1 LNFSPV
7 PLPGLRPGRLCK
19 FLTVPESTHSTW
31 VNEGILTPAPQ
42 PELCTRF
49 HAAEF
54 ALAVELERHL
64 TRAVGGTRNDWVALS
79 KAMYMLRS
87 TLRASADGSRLVI
100 WDLDL
105 KTAEWADPA
114 KLRIDALCH
123 GRPIRLIPVRD
134 AVAQMLRHFDSEVA
148 FDRYRSELPA
158 VLPKHVGRGRPKGVA
173 ARDRSGA

>member
-1 LNFSPV
+1 MNFEPSSV
-7 PLPGLRPGRLCK
+7 IGVRPARLCR
-19 FLTVPESTHSTW
+19 FLRVPESIHSTW

-87 TLRASADGSRLVI
+87 PLRESPDRLRLAI

-105 KTAEWADPA
+105 RTAEWADTATLPIA
-114 KLRIDALCH
+114 ALCH

-134 AVAQMLRHFDSEVA
+134 AISKMLRHFDSEVA

-158 VLPKHVGRGRPKGVA
+158 VIPKHVGRGRPKGA
-173 ARDRSGA
+173 AAKDRMGA